1 MTPFSQVVSRYG
13 EPLKGYGRDAGGR
26 REGRRN
32 FIENKTYKGEDG
44 SDRLR
49 IRFNI
54 EGPYGHAFVFAEV
67 SMGWWLS

>member
-1 MTPFSQVVSRYG
+1 MQITQRFG

-32 FIENKTYKGEDG
+32 FVEHKQYKGEDG
-44 SDRLR
+44 VERLR

-54 EGPYGHAFVFAEV
+54 EGPFGHAFVFAEV
-67 SMGWWLS
+67 SGGGFWWYR